1 MAFGQQQPG
10 GDEDIPNVFSVRV
23 TYYECIDPKDE
34 PPCACTNEGDRQQ
47 CCPNCEEWIL
57 KEIDRRVAVDFA
69 AARYVSPPSD
79 GSSRANS
86 FVRDFAEVAYGPDSF
101 PTLLDGAPV
110 STRELF
116 FNFAQYDWAE
126 LQREPNVRESADAD
140 RRRGVD
146 PPAGRPMG
154 DPEPE
159 LRRETSAPTPRPFPA
174 TRRRPVVA
182 AAADDEGPHGQ
193 VGDRSAIQW
202 RRPRES
208 RGDGCPG
215 TRGARRRSS
224 VPPCRRSRVIRCAA
238 TSWKRPSGK
247 SRRRR
252 CSRRSSSQLA
262 SADCC
267 PARTA

>member
-1 MAFGQQQPG
+1 MRLPTAPSSTTTGEQRRAPRG
-10 GDEDIPNVFSVRV
+10 VVDSRSAPR
-23 TYYECIDPKDE
+23 E
-34 PPCACTNEGDRQQ
+34 PHD
-47 CCPNCEEWIL
+47 
-57 KEIDRRVAVDFA
+57 
-69 AARYVSPPSD
+69 
-79 GSSRANS
+79 
-86 FVRDFAEVAYGPDSF
+86 
-101 PTLLDGAPV
+101 
-110 STRELF
+110 
-116 FNFAQYDWAE
+116 
-126 LQREPNVRESADAD
+126 QREPNVRESADAD